1 MLIRR
6 RCSSYVRLKCE
17 FASRLL
23 YQAAPE
29 IGCPVDVSPL
39 SYPQY
44 SEATSRQIRGSA
56 SSANI
61 ELFCSWL
68 LQVGGRG

>member
-6 RCSSYVRLKCE
+6 RCSSYVRLKFE

-29 IGCPVDVSPL
+29 IVCSVETSSLG
-39 SYPQY
+39 YPQY
-44 SEATSRQIRGSA
+44 SEGTACQIRGSA

-68 LQVGGRG
+68 LQAGGRG